1 MRLSPNN
8 NEINHIKFPINHE
21 YMFFD
26 IDIQRTLN
34 RIWKDIKL
42 LMTQAI
48 KTLFDL
54 SDFGFMEQPII
65 YQLLKKPK
73 TK

>member
-1 MRLSPNN
+1 
-8 NEINHIKFPINHE
+8 
-21 YMFFD
+21 MFFD